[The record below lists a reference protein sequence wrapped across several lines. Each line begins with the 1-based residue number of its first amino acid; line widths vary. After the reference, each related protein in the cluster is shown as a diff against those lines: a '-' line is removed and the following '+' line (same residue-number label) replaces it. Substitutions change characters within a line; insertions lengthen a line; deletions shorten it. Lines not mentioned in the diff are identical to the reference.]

1 LSTTDPRDRA
11 TASGRHPRR
20 VEFYRHSLTEAD
32 IDAAAGVLRS
42 VFLTTGPRAALF
54 EKEFASFLGVQ
65 HVVTTSSCTSA
76 LFLSLAALGLGP
88 QDEVIT
94 TPMTFV
100 ATANAILQAGAKVRF
115 VDVEPD
121 TGNIDVD
128 QVAAAINLDTR
139 VVLPV
144 HLYGLMADVEGL
156 ADLCHQRSLIMIEDA
171 AHAAEARREGIRP
184 GQRGQ
189 AACFSFY
196 ATKNLTCGEGGAVA
210 TDDPAMADALRRLR
224 SHGLSKEAANRYTE
238 KYQHWDM
245 LELGYKANLSDI
257 QAALLVGQLPRLE
270 AQRQRREELAR
281 RYEEAFVELSDVS
294 YPIVPRGA
302 DSARHLFTIWV
313 PPARRERTLAEL
325 QERGIGI
332 AVNYR
337 AVHLLTY
344 YQRRFGLPR
353 GSFPNAERIGD
364 STLTL
369 PLYPSM
375 TDDEQQQVIDAV
387 RAVVAGWAPSR
398 NVVAFSGAAG

>member
-1 LSTTDPRDRA
+1 MSTIDPRDRA
-11 TASGRHPRR
+11 TASGSRPRR

-32 IDAAAGVLRS
+32 IAATADVLRS
-42 VFLTTGPRAALF
+42 IFLTTGPRAATF
-54 EKEFASFLGVQ
+54 EKTFADFLGVQ

-88 QDEVIT
+88 ADEVIT

-100 ATANAILQAGAKVRF
+100 ATANAILHAGATPRF

-121 TGNIDVD
+121 TGNIDVN
-128 QVAAAINLDTR
+128 QVAAAINSRTR

-144 HLYGLMADVEGL
+144 HLYGLMADVHGL
-156 ADLCHQRSLIMIEDA
+156 AELCRHRSLIMIEDA
-171 AHAAEARREGIRP
+171 AHAAEAQRDGLRP

-257 QAALLVGQLPRLE
+257 QAALLIGQLPRLE
-270 AQRQRREELAR
+270 AQRQRREAIAR
-281 RYEEAFVELSDVS
+281 RYEEAFADLSGVTF
-294 YPIVPRGA
+294 PTVPEGA
-302 DSARHLFTIWV
+302 QSARHLFTIWV
-313 PPARRERTLAEL
+313 PPARRDRTMAEL

-337 AVHLLTY
+337 AVHLLSY
-344 YQRRFGLPR
+344 YQWRFGLPR

-387 RAVVAGWAPSR
+387 SAVVAAWGPSR
-398 NVVAFSGAAG
+398 TVVAFSTAAR